1 MAKAKADKTTPLMRQ
16 YEEIKQKHPGALLL
30 FRVGDF
36 YEMFGEDAVAA
47 SRILGIVLTK
57 RANGSASEVEL
68 AGFPHHALDAYL
80 PKLVRA
86 GQRVAICDQLEDP
99 KQAKKLVKRGITELV
114 TPGVTTHDQVLQAGK
129 NNFLCAVH
137 LTTGQQGIAF
147 CDISTGELFAA
158 QGSHEYL
165 EKLIQSFGPSEIL
178 YSKARRDTFE
188 ELFRGNN
195 YAFPLDEWIFKEQF
209 ARQNLLDHFK
219 VTSLKGFG
227 IEDLPEAVTAC
238 GAIFHYLKETQHH
251 QLDHIT
257 SISRIDHQEYV
268 WMDRFTIRNLELFA
282 PSAPDGEALLD
293 VINRT
298 QSPMGARLLQR
309 WLAMPLLDKAAIEK
323 RQAIVQA
330 WYERPEA
337 SENAAE
343 LLREIYD
350 LERIA
355 TKLSTRKISPKE
367 LLQLKKGLALTNQL
381 RELAQE
387 EGGVLDQW
395 SQEVAPLL
403 DLLALITDT
412 LQEEPASQVAK
423 GEVIRSGISQELDEL
438 RQLLHSGKDKLIEI
452 QQREAQRTGISN
464 LKVAFNNVFGYYLE
478 VRNTHKNKV
487 PPEWVRKQTLVSAE
501 RYITEELKEY
511 EQKIMGA
518 EERILVLEQQLYD
531 ELIDKASQ
539 YLGPIQANARKLA
552 FLDVLLGWALLAR
565 GANYNAPT
573 LRDDHELRI
582 HAGRHPVIEHNLP
595 PGEEFIANDVE
606 LDREAQQIMM
616 ITGPNMSGK
625 SALLRQTALI
635 CLMAQLGC
643 FVPAT
648 EAQVGLIDK
657 IFVRVGASD
666 NISQGESTFMVEM
679 NETASIL
686 NNLSERSLVILDEIG
701 RGTSTYDG
709 VSIAWSIAEFIH
721 QHPSQAKTLFAT
733 HYHELNDMAQQFE
746 RIRNFNVSVKDVD
759 GKIIFMRKL
768 VEGGSN
774 HSFGIHVAKMAGMPS
789 LVINRADRL
798 LQELEKQHQE
808 NPEKQARPAQAEGD
822 MQLSFFQLDDPLL
835 EEIRQDIQNL
845 DVDTLTPVEALM
857 KLNEIKKKIGA

>member
-1 MAKAKADKTTPLMRQ
+1 MRQ
-16 YEEIKQKHPGALLL
+16 YQEIKQKHPGALLL

-99 KQAKKLVKRGITELV
+99 RQTKKLVKRGITELV

-158 QGSHEYL
+158 QGSHEYV

-178 YSKARRDTFE
+178 YSKTRRDTFE

-227 IEDLPEAVTAC
+227 IENLPEAVTAC

-251 QLDHIT
+251 RLDHIT

-268 WMDRFTIRNLELFA
+268 WMDRFTIRNLELFE
-282 PSAPDGEALLD
+282 PSAPDGQALLD

-337 SENAAE
+337 SEKAAE

-355 TKLSTRKISPKE
+355 TKLSTRKIGPKE

-387 EGGVLDQW
+387 EGSVLAQW

-412 LQEEPASQVAK
+412 LQEDPASQVSK
-423 GEVIRSGISQELDEL
+423 GEVIRSGISAELDEL

-478 VRNTHKNKV
+478 VRNTHKEKV

-518 EERILVLEQQLYD
+518 EERILTLEQQLYD
-531 ELIDKASQ
+531 ELVEKASHFLTQ
-539 YLGPIQANARKLA
+539 IQNNARKLA
-552 FLDVLLGWALLAR
+552 FMDVLLGWALLAR
-565 GANYNAPT
+565 GANYNPPVLSNGTA
-573 LRDDHELRI
+573 LSIE
-582 HAGRHPVIEHNLP
+582 AGRHPVIEHSLP
-595 PGEEFIANDVE
+595 AGEEFIVND
-606 LDREAQQIMM
+606 LWLSREEQQIMM

-625 SALLRQTALI
+625 SALLRQAALI

-643 FVPAT
+643 FVPAAT
-648 EAQVGLIDK
+648 AEIGLIDK

-798 LQELEKQHQE
+798 LKELEKQHQE
-808 NPEKQARPAQAEGD
+808 NPAKQASPARPGAD
-822 MQLSFFQLDDPLL
+822 MQLSFFQLDDPIL

-845 DVDTLTPVEALM
+845 DVNTLTPVEALM